1 MYFYYEKCRNEG
13 VYAVLSVMSPISRGN
28 QAAVWPPYLYV
39 LLSHTVFWEKSLI
52 KNLPK

>member
-28 QAAVWPPYLYV
+28 LVAVWPPYHV
-39 LLSHTVFWEKSLI
+39 RN
-52 KNLPK
+52 NLKMPCCPYYF